1 MLEAIALILIA
12 VAILIF
18 LLVHFGAGNSRPWIS
33 TNLGLALFAA
43 AVMLWLALGVGPVT
57 DVDVD

>member
-1 MLEAIALILIA
+1 MLEVIALILIA

-18 LLVHFGAGNSRPWIS
+18 LLVHFGAGAQRPWIT

-43 AVMLWLALGVGPVT
+43 AVMLWHAFGVGPISNI
-57 DVDVD
+57 D